1 MSETL
6 SLPRL
11 LEYILRV
18 ISGST
23 AGQKRAAQ
31 VEIEY
36 YDEDYRV
43 RRRSKAKSIRVEQ
56 SEHGPLTLV
65 ISTVKEEA

>member
-1 MSETL
+1 MAEIL
-6 SLPRL
+6 NMPRL

-18 ISGST
+18 TGSST
-23 AGQKRAAQ
+23 VGQKKASQ

-36 YDEDYRV
+36 YDERH
-43 RRRSKAKSIRVEQ
+43 RTFCRLNAKSMRVEQ

-65 ISTVKEEA
+65 ISDRSS